1 MDGREITLL
10 TIEPRTML
18 WAVAEVTWEDSGEI
32 HKLPATLEDTSLS
45 GACVR
50 VKRPFSVGSK
60 VMIRW
65 HREQFSAVT
74 KNCRNE
80 GRDFLLGLQR
90 DPAGNEVSST
100 STSPA
105 EFAAVATKSSQ
116 TSQRLSAAAGAHS
129 GENPRQH
136 SGTNPPP
143 DHERTDMQSNNFIPQ
158 FLRRQQSGEASD
170 KAAPMEALMNK
181 PFAAAAE
188 INREQR
194 YDLLSYDDIY
204 RAAGIMSTRS
214 GYGIHKV
221 VEMLNS
227 ERIRDLPPDAKRAS
241 VLMALDAA
249 GTSVDELRQDAVR
262 RQSALDAYEAGQR
275 KQVEE
280 FDAHM
285 NAENARIEA
294 EMEQIRVHYAER
306 MQNNRDQVTRE
317 KEALHNWQMA
327 MQHESQRISEV
338 IDLCGK
344 ELCGKELCGKQA
356 ASTSL
361 TNAAATGTANTVA
374 LDKPEKSATMR
385 NSPMRPTLL
394 SGD

>member
-18 WAVAEVTWEDSGEI
+18 WAVAEVSWEDSGEI
-32 HKLPATLEDTSLS
+32 HKLPATLEDTSSS

-50 VKRPFSVGSK
+50 VKRAFSVGSK
-60 VMIRW
+60 VTIRW

-74 KNCRNE
+74 RNCRSE
-80 GRDFLLGLQR
+80 GRDFLLGVRR
-90 DPAGNEVSST
+90 DPAGDEMPSA

-105 EFAAVATKSSQ
+105 EVAAATTEPSR
-116 TSQRLSAAAGAHS
+116 TSARLSVAAASAHFDES
-129 GENPRQH
+129 LQQH
-136 SGTNPPP
+136 SGTNPPST
-143 DHERTDMQSNNFIPQ
+143 HERTDMQSNNFIPQ
-158 FLRRQQSGEASD
+158 FLRRQQSGEDSD
-170 KAAPMEALMNK
+170 KAAATEVPTNR
-181 PFAAAAE
+181 AAKLAAE
-188 INREQR
+188 LTREQR

-204 RAAGIMSTRS
+204 RAAGIMSSRS

-221 VEMLNS
+221 IEMLNS

-249 GTSVDELRQDAVR
+249 EASIDELLQDAVR
-262 RQSALDAYEAGQR
+262 RQSALDTYEAGQR

-280 FDAHM
+280 FDARM
-285 NAENARIEA
+285 NAENVRIEA

-306 MQNNRDQVTRE
+306 MQKNREQVTRE

-327 MQHESQRISEV
+327 MQHESQRINEV

-344 ELCGKELCGKQA
+344 DLCGKQA
-356 ASTSL
+356 ASTPL
-361 TNAAATGTANTVA
+361 TNTAAVDAAKIA
-374 LDKPEKSATMR
+374 MEKPEKSTTMR
-385 NSPMRPTLL
+385 KTSMRPTLL
-394 SGD
+394 SGTDGG